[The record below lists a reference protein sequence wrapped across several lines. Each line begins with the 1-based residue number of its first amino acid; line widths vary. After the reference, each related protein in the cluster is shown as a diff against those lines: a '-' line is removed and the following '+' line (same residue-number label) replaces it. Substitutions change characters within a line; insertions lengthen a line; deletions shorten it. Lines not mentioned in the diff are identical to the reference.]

1 MKYLSVKET
10 AKKWGYSEKTIRKWC
25 QQKLISVT
33 FRAEKVNGRWQ
44 IPADA
49 PCPKK
54 VKGVSKIIDI
64 KKWNN
69 NSRV

>member
-1 MKYLSVKET
+1 MKYLSVRET

-54 VKGVSKIIDI
+54 VKVSL
-64 KKWNN
+64 
-69 NSRV
+69 